1 MAKTINNI
9 PNNIFIRELKLSSI
23 LIMLTEKIIIGT
35 LNIITIALPSRKF
48 RWFIKFIEDEIEPK
62 QDRISDP
69 MPKLANK

>member
-23 LIMLTEKIIIGT
+23 LIIPTEKIITGT
-35 LNIITIALPSRKF
+35 LNIITMTLPRRKL

-69 MPKLANK
+69 MLKLANK